1 MRQPQ
6 QPPQQQVKTTGLYL
20 ETGNIA
26 DRRDQRMM
34 STANETSQKTCTV
47 KVRVSPKAL
56 KGEVVGWMDD
66 GALKVRVVA
75 APEAGRANIELLR
88 LVATELDIPVRN
100 VLLAGGSGS
109 TNKFLRIMG
118 LDEDGVRRRLSRCP
132 ILKGE

>member
-1 MRQPQ
+1 
-6 QPPQQQVKTTGLYL
+6 
-20 ETGNIA
+20 
-26 DRRDQRMM
+26 M
-34 STANETSQKTCTV
+34 STANEISHKTCTL

-88 LVATELDIPVRN
+88 LVAAELDIPVRN

-109 TNKFLRIMG
+109 TNKFLKILG
-118 LDEDGVRRRLSRCP
+118 LDDDDVKRRLARCP
-132 ILKGE
+132 TLKGE